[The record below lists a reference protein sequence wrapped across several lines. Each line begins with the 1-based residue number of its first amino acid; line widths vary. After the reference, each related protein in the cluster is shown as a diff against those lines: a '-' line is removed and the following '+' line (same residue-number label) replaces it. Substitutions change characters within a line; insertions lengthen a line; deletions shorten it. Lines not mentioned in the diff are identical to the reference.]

1 MSIVSM
7 QAFAYISMWGIY
19 SSLVSSSGLLPPSSL
34 SSAIPRVFLMNLCRS
49 MLLRHPVGF
58 DGYLAGISLSSCTL
72 FSVANIGADM
82 LRIPLCLIE
91 HVGILHISMFASSTQ
106 FVWFL
111 VYVSAMQNVSP
122 ARCSRFVNCRH
133 LCENRIRPKSQCS
146 GVIIIIK

>member
-1 MSIVSM
+1 MNEDESIPRIDRGCGILIHGGESVSIVSM

-34 SSAIPRVFLMNLCRS
+34 SSAIPRVFLMNLCRY

-106 FVWFL
+106 FVWFWC
-111 VYVSAMQNVSP
+111 MFRQ
-122 ARCSRFVNCRH
+122 CKMCRRPDVHH
-133 LCENRIRPKSQCS
+133 L
-146 GVIIIIK
+146 

>member
-58 DGYLAGISLSSCTL
+58 DGYLAGISLPICTL
-72 FSVANIGADM
+72 FSFVNIGAGM

-91 HVGILHISMFASSTQ
+91 HVGVLQKSARAQ
-106 FVWFL
+106 FVCFL
-111 VYVSAMQNVSP
+111 CMFRQCKMRRRPDVHRLRIVAIFANIESV
-122 ARCSRFVNCRH
+122 
-133 LCENRIRPKSQCS
+133 ENNRNLLL
-146 GVIIIIK
+146 